1 LAPAAYSCTE
11 RKPMKQNMLLATT
24 LLAGVL
30 AGAGLTSV
38 RLTSTAHA
46 APIVAVPA
54 ASTAPLAEMLG
65 GKTYPRTL
73 KAEQVDSAFHLLGLI
88 DAQGQSNLYATRGET
103 VAVGGET
110 FMVCYSVAT
119 TNSPTRPPQPKAGA
133 TANLVFINLRA
144 VQALGGIVPI
154 APPETIAPAVP

>member
-1 LAPAAYSCTE
+1 
-11 RKPMKQNMLLATT
+11 MKQSILLTAT
-24 LLAGVL
+24 LLGGIL
-30 AGAGLTSV
+30 AGAGLTSQ
-38 RLTSTAHA
+38 RLTPAAHA
-46 APIVAVPA
+46 APIPVPTVT
-54 ASTAPLAEMLG
+54 STAPLAEMLG

-73 KAEQVDSAFHLLGLI
+73 KAEQVDATFHLLGLI

-110 FMVCYSVAT
+110 FLACYSVAT

-154 APPETIAPAVP
+154 AAPETIAPAVP

>member
-1 LAPAAYSCTE
+1 
-11 RKPMKQNMLLATT
+11 MKQNVLLVTT
-24 LLAGVL
+24 LLGGVL
-30 AGAGLTSV
+30 AGAGLTSL
-38 RLTSTAHA
+38 RLTPTAQA
-46 APIVAVPA
+46 APAPA
-54 ASTAPLAEMLG
+54 ATSTAPLAEMLG

-73 KAEQVDSAFHLLGLI
+73 KAEQIDSAFHLLGLI

-103 VAVGGET
+103 TAVGGET
-110 FMVCYSVAT
+110 FLVCYSVAT

-154 APPETIAPAVP
+154 APPESIAPAVP

>member
-1 LAPAAYSCTE
+1 
-11 RKPMKQNMLLATT
+11 MKQNALLVTT

-30 AGAGLTSV
+30 AGAGLTSL
-38 RLTSTAHA
+38 RLTPTAQA
-46 APIVAVPA
+46 APAPVPA
-54 ASTAPLAEMLG
+54 ATSTTPLAEMLG
-65 GKTYPRTL
+65 GKTYLRTL
-73 KAEQVDSAFHLLGLI
+73 KAEQIDSTFHLLGLI

-103 VAVGGET
+103 TAIGGET
-110 FMVCYSVAT
+110 FLVCYSVAT

-154 APPETIAPAVP
+154 APPESIAPAVP